1 MNKKTNK
8 AMQCWPGDIILRDE
22 QIHIFQSSN
31 PNPKKSPRKNEIKE
45 LIKENLADSSRATRG
60 GRLVAG
66 RGV

>member
-1 MNKKTNK
+1 
-8 AMQCWPGDIILRDE
+8 MQCWPGDIILRDE
-22 QIHIFQSSN
+22 QIHIFRSSN

-45 LIKENLADSSRATRG
+45 LIKENLADNSSRATRG